1 MGILRMGQ
9 DGTLRGVR
17 MNFLSAALLLLC
29 MAYGS
34 AQAQADDTVFE
45 IRAGHSGRQSLSPHL
60 YLLEDPSGT
69 LMIDDVRKPEVAVRF
84 MANPK
89 PTQDPNLGFTDS
101 AIWLRFTLRNGT
113 SASVEQLIE
122 WASGYREAVTLY
134 SPDAAGAYR
143 SSVAGTARPFASRPY
158 PSRFPVFPVVL
169 AAGQTQTFYLRVHD
183 PVAALMPVALWD
195 AASYADLEHRT
206 SVIHALYFGMVMA
219 LVLFNALLFL
229 ILRAPIYLWYVGFV
243 LSSAFYQAAVHGIGH
258 QILWPDAPA
267 FAIRAVW
274 VSVWLAITVAFQFT
288 RKMLNTATIVPRLDT
303 LLRVGTV
310 GCLVLLLLAIFHS
323 SAAVIQVMSALVLL
337 SSPFVL
343 VAALVCAFQRQ
354 RSAYFFLA
362 AFVPLI
368 IAIMLERLA
377 AYGAISQSAAT
388 LHAIQFGSAFEMVM
402 LSLALADRF
411 AQLKKEK
418 EKAQD
423 DMLKAQE
430 ATVIA
435 QAEKNLALTQLVTNV
450 AHEIN
455 TPLGAIRSSG
465 ANIDA
470 AISESLAV
478 LPDVIQSLEADH
490 YKLFKE
496 LIESGSHPSARLTS
510 REERQIRRALIAR
523 LEHAGIPDP
532 YPKAV
537 ALIQLAAH
545 TDPTRYS
552 ALLRHKD
559 SDEILRCAQT
569 FASISVSSGNIGHAV
584 ERVSKTVST
593 LKSFIRDKGVSAL
606 VDLDLTACIDKALS
620 QYEGY
625 FKQSVVLQRDY
636 TPVPSFKTIPE
647 VADVWLHLIHNAMQG
662 MAYCGQ
668 LAISVSGK
676 AHGIEVTIKDT
687 GSGISPEVQLRMFEP
702 FFGTR
707 PQGEGAGL
715 GLYVVKKTLAKANGS
730 IHIDS
735 EEGKG
740 TCVTVFLPLPPS
752 FPPGTGILNSRRS
765 PAAPVRVL

>member
-1 MGILRMGQ
+1 MGHYGI
-9 DGTLRGVR
+9 LRGVR
-17 MNFLSAALLLLC
+17 LNFLSAALLLLC
-29 MAYGS
+29 MTLCS
-34 AQAQADDTVFE
+34 AQAQADDKVFE
-45 IRAGHSGRQSLSPHL
+45 IRAGHSGRQSLSPYLH
-60 YLLEDPSGT
+60 LLEDPGGT

-89 PTQDPNLGFTDS
+89 PAQDPNLGFTDS
-101 AIWLRFTLRNGT
+101 AIWLRLTLRNET
-113 SASVEQLIE
+113 SASVERLIE
-122 WASGYREAVTLY
+122 WASGYREAVTLF
-134 SPDAAGAYR
+134 SPDAAGTYR

-158 PSRFPVFPVVL
+158 PSRFPAFPVVL
-169 AAGQTQTFYLRVHD
+169 AANQTQTLYLRVHD
-183 PVAALMPVALWD
+183 PVASLMPVALWD
-195 AASYADLEHRT
+195 VASYGDLEHRT

-229 ILRAPIYLWYVGFV
+229 ILRDPIYLWYVGFV
-243 LSSAFYQAAVHGIGH
+243 LCSAFYQAAVHGIGH
-258 QILWPDAPA
+258 HILWPEAPA
-267 FAIRAVW
+267 FAVRAVW
-274 VSVWLAITVAFQFT
+274 VSVWLAVAVAFQFT
-288 RKMLNTATIVPRLDT
+288 RQMLNTATVVPRLDT

-310 GCLVLLLLAIFHS
+310 GCLVLLLLAIFRS

-337 SSPFVL
+337 SPPFVL
-343 VAALVCAFQRQ
+343 GAALVCACKRQ

-368 IAIMLERLA
+368 TAIVLERLA
-377 AYGAISQSAAT
+377 AYGVIAQSAAT

-418 EKAQD
+418 ERAQD
-423 DMLKAQE
+423 EVLKARE

-455 TPLGAIRSSG
+455 TPIGAIRSSG

-470 AISESLAV
+470 AIADSLVV
-478 LPDVIQSLEADH
+478 LPAVIKSLEADH
-490 YKLFKE
+490 YALFKE
-496 LIESGSHPSARLTS
+496 LIESGKRPSARLTT
-510 REERQIRRALIAR
+510 REERQMRRALIAQ
-523 LEHAGIPDP
+523 LANAGIPDP

-537 ALIQLAAH
+537 VLIKLAAH

-552 ALLRHKD
+552 ALLSHKD
-559 SDEILRCAQT
+559 SDEILRSAET
-569 FASISVSSGNIGHAV
+569 FASISVSSRNIGKAV

-593 LKSFIRDKGVSAL
+593 LKSFIRDNGASAP
-606 VDLDLTACIDKALS
+606 VDLDLTDCIDKALS

-625 FKQSVVLQRDY
+625 FKQAVVLQRDY
-636 TPVPSFKTIPE
+636 APVPSFKTVPE
-647 VADVWLHLIHNAMQG
+647 VAEVWLHLIHNAMQG

-668 LAISVSGK
+668 LAISVSDK
-676 AHGIEVTIKDT
+676 TNGIEVTIKDT

-715 GLYVVKKTLAKANGS
+715 GLYVVRQILTRANGT

-740 TCVTVFLPLPPS
+740 TCVTVFLPRQPS
-752 FPPGTGILNSRRS
+752 FAPDAGILDNKRS
-765 PAAPVRVL
+765 PDAPSF